1 MFLTIIY
8 LYFFILENIHLFRDE
23 AEEEEEIIE
32 KLLNQEDF
40 FLRYTAPELFQE
52 PAITNPVNDIW
63 MLGCLFVEM
72 FSKFKIWDGYS
83 ENEII
88 KQLKNLSTPKIAND
102 IPQYN
107 WGLICECLNPFFK
120 ARQDIKDIL
129 TRYYFLVGKLGYTDI
144 QQRFISK
151 LIYK

>member
-52 PAITNPVNDIW
+52 PAIANPVNDI
-63 MLGCLFVEM
+63 CRNVF
-72 FSKFKIWDGYS
+72 
-83 ENEII
+83 
-88 KQLKNLSTPKIAND
+88 
-102 IPQYN
+102 
-107 WGLICECLNPFFK
+107 
-120 ARQDIKDIL
+120 
-129 TRYYFLVGKLGYTDI
+129 
-144 QQRFISK
+144 
-151 LIYK
+151 

>member
-1 MFLTIIY
+1 
-8 LYFFILENIHLFRDE
+8 LFRDE

-32 KLLNQEDF
+32 KLLNNDDF

-52 PAITNPVNDIW
+52 PPINNPVNDIW

-72 FSKFKIWDGYS
+72 FSKFKVWDGYS

-88 KQLKNLSTPKIAND
+88 KQLKNLSMPKIPND

-120 ARQDIKDIL
+120 ARQDIKDVL

-144 QQRFISK
+144 QNRLTSRLK
-151 LIYK
+151 